1 VAAHV
6 IRSAMKN
13 IAMFLIADLVTYA
26 TTPLDYPQRCTL
38 TKCFNIVTS
47 ASSYSTLPDDDDD
60 HTPKHVGAVVILM
73 KILILL

>member
-1 VAAHV
+1 
-6 IRSAMKN
+6 MKN

-26 TTPLDYPQRCTL
+26 TTPPDYPQRCTL

-47 ASSYSTLPDDDDD
+47 ASSHSTLPDDDD